1 METYDINGKQI
12 KVGMK
17 VKRIKDVYTGWDH
30 DRDRWGRV
38 GEIYTVIE
46 AQGNSIRLEEL
57 SGEFSRSSADS
68 FEIVEG
74 VDKKN
79 TKTIDEK
86 LAVMRAWL
94 EGEKIE
100 SCSHFGDGEWYGATT
115 HPWWDWDEFDY
126 RVKPSEPVDDY
137 INWDHV
143 SGMFNFMARDNNGDV
158 FLYKNK
164 PELLD
169 FVWTEHG
176 GFINVEMF
184 SSFKVGNK
192 PWNESLVKRP

>member
-1 METYDINGKQI
+1 METYDIHGNQI

-17 VKRIKDVYTGWDH
+17 VKRVEDVYTGWDH

-57 SGEFSRSSADS
+57 SREFSRSSADS
-68 FEIVEG
+68 FEIV
-74 VDKKN
+74 DSADNKN

-86 LAVMRAWL
+86 LSVMRAWL

-100 SCSHFGDGEWYGATT
+100 SRSHFGDGEWYDAT
-115 HPWWDWDEFDY
+115 HPWWDWNKFEY
-126 RVKPSEPVDDY
+126 RLKPSEPVDDY

-143 SGMFNFMARDNNGDV
+143 SDKFNFMARDRTGEV
-158 FLYKNK
+158 FLYENK

-169 FVWTEHG
+169 SVWTEYG
-176 GFINVEMF
+176 RYIDARLF
-184 SSFKVGNK
+184 SSLKVGNK